1 MNTLKLSSLMLIVA
15 LSSGCSTEDAVFHAN
30 DCANLFMEG
39 DFRLALEAGARAL
52 HIDPENKPAEICVG
66 RTRRELKFQTHL
78 LDALNAVGEK
88 DYESALECLERV
100 PTNCESSHAADTL
113 RKLVDKLIPAQV
125 KRKHK
130 RKRLA
135 KVRKKK
141 QAAKANNKKPKKKK
155 AKKQAKAAPDKEVA
169 PEPEP
174 EIPAPDE
181 ESLEE
186 SEEVL
191 EESDAPK
198 RRRAAVDVDEPG
210 ESTAD
215 PRAIAKVFSKRS
227 RDFKACLELDLKKKQ
242 SGSKRII
249 VQVTI
254 GPRGDVRDVWTVS
267 RKYRN
272 SKLAKCIERKIE
284 AWRFPAFSG
293 SAAVIEQPID
303 LSVIDQ

>member
-1 MNTLKLSSLMLIVA
+1 MNTLKLSSVILIVT
-15 LSSGCSTEDAVFHAN
+15 LSSGCTTEDAVFHAN

-100 PTNCESSHAADTL
+100 PTNCESSQAADTL
-113 RKLVDKLIPAQV
+113 RKLVDKLIPAQI

-141 QAAKANNKKPKKKK
+141 QAQKKRPKKKK
-155 AKKQAKAAPDKEVA
+155 AKAKKPAKDKEIEQDPVLEA
-169 PEPEP
+169 EEPS
-174 EIPAPDE
+174 PAE
-181 ESLEE
+181 ESLTGDEE
-186 SEEVL
+186 ML

-198 RRRAAVDVDEPG
+198 RRRAAVDEDESG

-242 SGSKRII
+242 SASKRII

-272 SKLAKCIERKIE
+272 SKLAKCIERKID

>member
-1 MNTLKLSSLMLIVA
+1 MFLVA
-15 LSSGCSTEDAVFHAN
+15 LSPGCGTQDAVFHAN

-52 HIDPENKPAEICVG
+52 HIDPENKPAEVCVG

-100 PTNCESSHAADTL
+100 PTNCESSQAADTL
-113 RKLVDKLIPAQV
+113 RKLVDKLIPAQI

-141 QAAKANNKKPKKKK
+141 QAAKANNTKPKKKK
-155 AKKQAKAAPDKEVA
+155 AKAKKQARAHKDASDKEIA
-169 PEPEP
+169 QEPT
-174 EIPAPDE
+174 PDE

-186 SEEVL
+186 NEEAL

-198 RRRAAVDVDEPG
+198 RRRAAADEDEPG
-210 ESTAD
+210 ESTAN

-227 RDFKACLELDLKKKQ
+227 RDFKACLELDLKKTQ
-242 SGSKRII
+242 SANKRII

-254 GPRGDVRDVWTVS
+254 GPRGDVRDVWTVT

-293 SAAVIEQPID
+293 AAAVIEQPID
-303 LSVIDQ
+303 LSVVDQ